1 MNVVNIKCCENNSVS
16 CINEKY
22 RCFLCS
28 YSVIDRGLGNITA
41 SANRMDMMKHEPA
54 SGGET
59 LASSSEGNDQLIDM
73 KQETEL
79 EVDFAKVTANID
91 SDIGSMTR
99 VQEDYLVADKQ
110 CLDPVSFVKIKIEVK
125 HNMNAIKVEPDLYKT
140 LPVSSLSS
148 NKLVHVKQEEY
159 SAFPNLDWE
168 TEHSLNKVKVMDDS
182 NTDSDS
188 VNADSEGKLVDNKPL
203 LDHIE
208 FVAVKAEVTEELCGD
223 TAIKEE
229 CKDEVTIEEHD
240 PIPQGAE
247 AYSVGGRVS
256 SSVNSENHHTVKWP
270 LKCNV
275 CAKGFPDSSYFV
287 NHQCIHSV
295 DRLFKCEF
303 CEAGF
308 ARNGYLVS
316 HLRTHFG
323 GKRYDCEISKKTF
336 SGSCDKYKIVH
347 CGDKHF
353 NCEICGKGFSLR
365 GNLFKHRRIHT
376 GEKPFKCNICG
387 KEFSLNGNLSR
398 HQRTHT
404 GEKSYECEICGK
416 GFSLRGHLVSH
427 RRTHTGEKPYTC
439 DICGKGFSEN
449 SSLVKHK
456 RTHTGEKPFRC
467 EVCDRSFSVS
477 GHLTSHRRAHTGE
490 KPFRCTICKK
500 GFSVPGNLVIHK
512 RRHTGETPFMCAH
525 CGKGFSSRGNL
536 VAHLFTHGDE
546 KRFECEI
553 CGKRFSVRKQL
564 VNHIYCHTAD

>member
-1 MNVVNIKCCENNSVS
+1 MKSTDVFCVRILLLIEVLEILLPVLIGAYGPKYSKCQD
-16 CINEKY
+16 Y
-22 RCFLCS
+22 QRCFQNHS
-28 YSVIDRGLGNITA
+28 
-41 SANRMDMMKHEPA
+41 MDMMKHEPA

-240 PIPQGAE
+240 PIPQGPCIQTISGA
-247 AYSVGGRVS
+247 
-256 SSVNSENHHTVKWP
+256 TQLPVKW
-270 LKCNV
+270 V
-275 CAKGFPDSSYFV
+275 
-287 NHQCIHSV
+287 
-295 DRLFKCEF
+295 
-303 CEAGF
+303 
-308 ARNGYLVS
+308 LVV
-316 HLRTHFG
+316 L
-323 GKRYDCEISKKTF
+323 
-336 SGSCDKYKIVH
+336 
-347 CGDKHF
+347 
-353 NCEICGKGFSLR
+353 SL
-365 GNLFKHRRIHT
+365 G
-376 GEKPFKCNICG
+376 
-387 KEFSLNGNLSR
+387 
-398 HQRTHT
+398 
-404 GEKSYECEICGK
+404 
-416 GFSLRGHLVSH
+416 
-427 RRTHTGEKPYTC
+427 
-439 DICGKGFSEN
+439 
-449 SSLVKHK
+449 
-456 RTHTGEKPFRC
+456 
-467 EVCDRSFSVS
+467 
-477 GHLTSHRRAHTGE
+477 
-490 KPFRCTICKK
+490 
-500 GFSVPGNLVIHK
+500 
-512 RRHTGETPFMCAH
+512 
-525 CGKGFSSRGNL
+525 
-536 VAHLFTHGDE
+536 
-546 KRFECEI
+546 
-553 CGKRFSVRKQL
+553 
-564 VNHIYCHTAD
+564 